1 MLNDTNLAA
10 VLMRK
15 SKPLQIVQYR
25 SRCVLPVCE
34 LERQRSTKIFELFV
48 EHEADGGHER
58 QRQAGYDS
66 ADGGQ

>member
-1 MLNDTNLAA
+1 MDTDLAA

-25 SRCVLPVCE
+25 SRCVLAICQ

-48 EHEADGGHER
+48 EHETDGGHER